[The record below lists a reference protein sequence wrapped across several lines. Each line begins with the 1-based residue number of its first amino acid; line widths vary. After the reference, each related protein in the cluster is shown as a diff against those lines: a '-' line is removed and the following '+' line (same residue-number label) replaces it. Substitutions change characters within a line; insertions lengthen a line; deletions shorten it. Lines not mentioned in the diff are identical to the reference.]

1 MLIRAIRSNEIPLLT
16 DFLYEAIFQEDTG
29 NLAPSTIIQ
38 QPDIW
43 KYIDRF
49 GELSGDYCLVAEEDG
64 NIVGAV
70 WVRNISAF
78 GFVGENIPEFAISI
92 YPEYRNQGIGT
103 QLMESMLLL
112 LKKEGYENASL
123 AVQKKNYASKMY
135 LKIGFEIFDEND
147 QEYIMI
153 YRLNK

>member
-1 MLIRAIRSNEIPLLT
+1 M
-16 DFLYEAIFQEDTG
+16 
-29 NLAPSTIIQ
+29 
-38 QPDIW
+38 
-43 KYIDRF
+43 
-49 GELSGDYCLVAEEDG
+49 AEEDG